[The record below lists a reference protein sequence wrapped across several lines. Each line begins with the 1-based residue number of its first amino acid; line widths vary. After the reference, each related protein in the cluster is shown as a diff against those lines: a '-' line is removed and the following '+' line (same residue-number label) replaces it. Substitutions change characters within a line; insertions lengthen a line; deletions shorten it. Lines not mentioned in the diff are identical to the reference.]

1 MIFFFFAENRVIFSV
16 DALTEGWDV
25 LSLYDI
31 IHFDISAA
39 KKVSLQDI
47 QLIGRGARLC
57 PYKLHKSYRLN
68 NDNLGLFDKEHGY
81 EFDQYKRKFDNAID
95 EYGRVLE
102 TFMYHFVKTGT
113 FNSDPRGETD
123 FALDFRAT
131 LLH

>member
-1 MIFFFFAENRVIFSV
+1 MLPILDDPKNYNRVIFSV

-68 NDNLGLFDKEHGY
+68 NDNLDLFDKEHGY
-81 EFDQYKRKFDNAID
+81 ELTSTNVSLTMRLMNTGVYLKRSC
-95 EYGRVLE
+95 
-102 TFMYHFVKTGT
+102 T
-113 FNSDPRGETD
+113 
-123 FALDFRAT
+123 T
-131 LLH
+131 LLRLARFTTT